1 MQSNQ
6 STQEQ
11 VEVNSSGGHSGES
24 QNTTADA
31 SPPIGSNIQQ
41 ALSGRRAL
49 PLQADFAKGSFGAFQ
64 L

>member
-6 STQEQ
+6 SAEEL
-11 VEVNSSGGHSGES
+11 VRVNSSGGHSGES

-41 ALSGRRAL
+41 ALSSRGAL
-49 PLQADFAKGSFGAFQ
+49 PLQADIAKGPFGAFQ

>member
-6 STQEQ
+6 SALEL
-11 VEVNSSGGHSGES
+11 VKVNSSGGHSGES

-31 SPPIGSNIQQ
+31 SLPIGSNIQQ
-41 ALSGRRAL
+41 ALSGRKAL
-49 PLQADFAKGSFGAFQ
+49 PLQADFAKGSFSASQ